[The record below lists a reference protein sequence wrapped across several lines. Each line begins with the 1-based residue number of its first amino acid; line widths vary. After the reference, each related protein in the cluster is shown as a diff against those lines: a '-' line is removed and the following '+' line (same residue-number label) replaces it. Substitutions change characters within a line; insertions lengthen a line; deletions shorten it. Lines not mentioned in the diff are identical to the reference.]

1 MLPVTLTIVAPGIAS
16 GIRDAGRVGRAHL
29 GAGRGGA
36 VDLPALHLANRL
48 LGNPVGWPALE
59 TSGGLSFRLERAA
72 VLVVTGSQAAI
83 EVRNGAPLGWGTP
96 TVVGPGAVVRVGRLH
111 QGARTYI
118 GLRGGLMTTDGHA
131 SLRPGTRLVTG
142 PEPSD
147 PVSTVSA
154 VPTPSDA
161 EIVLWPGPR
170 VDWLTQHARDVLT
183 SCDWNVRAESDRI
196 GLRLAGPAL
205 VRRPGELPSEGV
217 VEGAVQLPPDGQPI
231 VMLADH
237 PTTGGYPV
245 VAVVDPDH
253 LWLVAQRPVGSV
265 VRFRW
270 HTGRPG
276 R

>member
-1 MLPVTLTIVAPGIAS
+1 
-16 GIRDAGRVGRAHL
+16 
-29 GAGRGGA
+29 
-36 VDLPALHLANRL
+36 
-48 LGNPVGWPALE
+48 
-59 TSGGLSFRLERAA
+59 
-72 VLVVTGSQAAI
+72 
-83 EVRNGAPLGWGTP
+83 
-96 TVVGPGAVVRVGRLH
+96 
-111 QGARTYI
+111 
-118 GLRGGLMTTDGHA
+118 
-131 SLRPGTRLVTG
+131 
-142 PEPSD
+142 
-147 PVSTVSA
+147 VSA